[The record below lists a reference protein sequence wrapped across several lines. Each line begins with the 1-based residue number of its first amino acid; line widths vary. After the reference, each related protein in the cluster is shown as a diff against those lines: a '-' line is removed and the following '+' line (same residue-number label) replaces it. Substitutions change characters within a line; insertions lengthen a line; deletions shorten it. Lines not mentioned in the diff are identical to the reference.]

1 MKRFRLV
8 AAGLVLLVTGVMN
21 PVAAHAVAVSGNV
34 MLGTKSTQAVV
45 AAVPLDAS
53 TGIIDADR
61 AVTVFTGLNGRFTIT
76 PPSEQFMLVAWNG
89 SDAGIVFEP
98 VNGVTIHLLRQDP
111 PIVTAA
117 NTWCTCTR
125 LFWGLYYTCWWAD
138 WGKIGCVLWKGCQ
151 C

>member
-1 MKRFRLV
+1 MKRLRLV
-8 AAGLVLLVTGVMN
+8 AAGLVLLVTGVVN
-21 PVAAHAVAVSGNV
+21 PVVAHAAAVSGNV
-34 MLGTKSTQAVV
+34 MLGTKSAQAVV
-45 AAVPLDAS
+45 AAVPFDAS

-89 SDAGIVFEP
+89 EDGAVVLEP
-98 VNGVTIHLLRQDP
+98 TDGLVVHLQPQVP
-111 PIVTAA
+111 PTVAA
-117 NTWCTCTR
+117 VNTWCTCKR

-138 WGKIGCVLWKGCQ
+138 WGSIGCVIWKGCQ